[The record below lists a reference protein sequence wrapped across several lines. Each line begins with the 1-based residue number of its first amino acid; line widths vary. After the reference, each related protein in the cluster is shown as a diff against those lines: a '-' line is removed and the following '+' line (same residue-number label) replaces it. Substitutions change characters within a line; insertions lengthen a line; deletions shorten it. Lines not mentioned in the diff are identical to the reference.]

1 MTVSD
6 SQHGGQV
13 DENWRRLSTRM
24 LLVHPVR
31 ELVRYIPALV
41 GLVVAGRSV
50 GDGEMWWWGPLGVV
64 VVIALSVLRW
74 ATTRYR
80 ITPEQVQLR
89 TGLLQRKTVATPA
102 DRVRSVD
109 VTASPL
115 HRLLGLA
122 KVDIGTGSQR
132 GASGGG
138 SGLTLDSLPAAEAAA
153 LRAELLHRA
162 RSPSVDE
169 RAGSSPSEPRALPF
183 GAVPVGD
190 APMAQDPD
198 IELARLDPRW
208 VRFAPFTMSGVL
220 AAAAIFGLGW
230 NLLDQMNVTP
240 SDVGPVRGFVDHIE
254 QTAIWLVIL
263 QVMVA
268 LGAAVIA
275 LSISGYVLSY
285 WGFRLTRHA
294 QGSLHITRGLLTTR
308 ATSIEERRLRGVELD
323 EPLLLRA
330 VHAAR
335 LSGITT
341 GLESKGRADGGS
353 SLLLPPAPLA
363 VARALAAQILRD
375 PAPVDVSLT
384 AHGPAARR
392 RRLLRVLLP
401 VFVLVVAAGAAIW
414 SGGSLWLGLGAV
426 LTIPVAVLLAA
437 DRYRSLGHAL
447 SGGALV
453 TQRGSLGRR
462 RDVLACEGIIGW
474 NLRQTFFQRR
484 AGLATLT
491 ATTAAGRQRY
501 AVTDLPLPMAVS
513 LGDRALPGLLGDFLE
528 PEFPEAPGVS
538 SPIASG

>member
-1 MTVSD
+1 VTLNGSKPGA
-6 SQHGGQV
+6 QR
-13 DENWRRLSTRM
+13 DESWRRLSTRM

-64 VVIALSVLRW
+64 LVIALSVLRW

-80 ITPEQVQLR
+80 ITAEQVQLR
-89 TGLLQRKTVATPA
+89 TGLFQRKTVATPA
-102 DRVRSVD
+102 DRVRTVD

-132 GASGGG
+132 SASGGG
-138 SGLTLDSLPAAEAAA
+138 SGLTLDSLPAAQAAS
-153 LRAELLHRA
+153 LRAELLHRVV
-162 RSPSVDE
+162 SPSVDGL
-169 RAGSSPSEPRALPF
+169 ADSVSEPGVLPF
-183 GAVPVGD
+183 EAVAGGVQMVED
-190 APMAQDPD
+190 RD

-220 AAAAIFGLGW
+220 AAAAIFGVGW
-230 NLLDQMNVTP
+230 NLLDQLNVTP
-240 SDVGPVRGFVDHIE
+240 SDVGPVRGFVDHME
-254 QTAIWLVIL
+254 QTAIWLGAL
-263 QVMVA
+263 QVVVTLAA
-268 LGAAVIA
+268 LVTA
-275 LSISGYVLSY
+275 LSIGGYLLSY

-308 ATSIEERRLRGVELD
+308 ATSIEERRLRGVELG

-341 GLESKGRADGGS
+341 GLESRGRADGGS

-363 VARALAAQILRD
+363 AAKAVASQILRD
-375 PAPVDVSLT
+375 PTPVEVSLT
-384 AHGPAARR
+384 PHGPAARR
-392 RRLLRVLLP
+392 RRFARALMPAFILVL
-401 VFVLVVAAGAAIW
+401 AAGALVW
-414 SGGSLWLGLGAV
+414 SGAPLWLGLAAA
-426 LTIPVAVLLAA
+426 LTIPVAALLAA
-437 DRYRSLGHAL
+437 DRYRSLGHSL
-447 SGGALV
+447 SAGALV
-453 TQRGSLGRR
+453 TQQGSLGRR
-462 RDVLACEGIIGW
+462 RDVLACDGIIGW

-501 AVTDLPLPMAVS
+501 AVTDLPLSMAVA
-513 LGDRALPGLLGDFLE
+513 LGNRALPRLLADFLE
-528 PEFPEAPGVS
+528 PEVPEAEVPEAQ
-538 SPIASG
+538 SPAAAG

>member
-13 DENWRRLSTRM
+13 DESWRRLSARM

-31 ELVRYIPALV
+31 ELTRYIPALV

-50 GDGEMWWWGPLGVV
+50 GGGEMWWLGPLGVV
-64 VVIALSVLRW
+64 IVIALSVLRW

-89 TGLLQRKTVATPA
+89 TGLLQRKTVATPT

-132 GASGGG
+132 SASGSG
-138 SGLTLDSLPAAEAAA
+138 SGLTLDSLPTAEAAA

-162 RSPSVDE
+162 LSPSVDE
-169 RAGSSPSEPRALPF
+169 RAGSSPSEPGGLPF
-183 GAVPVGD
+183 EAVPVGD
-190 APMAQDPD
+190 VPVAPDPD
-198 IELARLDPRW
+198 IELVRLDPRW

-220 AAAAIFGLGW
+220 AAAAILGLGW

-240 SDVGPVRGFVDHIE
+240 SDVGPVRGFVDHME
-254 QTAIWLVIL
+254 QTAIWLGIL

-268 LGAAVIA
+268 LAALVTA
-275 LSISGYVLSY
+275 LSIGGYLLSY

-294 QGSLHITRGLLTTR
+294 QGSLHVTRGLLTTR
-308 ATSIEERRLRGVELD
+308 ATSIEERRLRGVELG

-341 GLESKGRADGGS
+341 GLESRGRADGGS

-363 VARALAAQILRD
+363 AAKAVATQILRD
-375 PAPVDVSLT
+375 PAPVEISLT
-384 AHGPAARR
+384 PHGPAARR
-392 RRLLRVLLP
+392 RRFARALLP
-401 VFVLVVAAGAAIW
+401 AFILVLAAGALVW
-414 SGGSLWLGLGAV
+414 SGAPLWLGLAAT
-426 LTIPVAVLLAA
+426 LTIPVAALLAA

-453 TQRGSLGRR
+453 TQQGSLGRR
-462 RDVLACEGIIGW
+462 RDVLAREGIIGW

-501 AVTDLPLPMAVS
+501 AVTDLPLSMAVS
-513 LGDRALPGLLGDFLE
+513 LGNRVLPGLFGDFLK
-528 PEFPEAPGVS
+528 PVPGTN
-538 SPIASG
+538 ASAGTS